1 MLALRPRNYAL
12 SQSACIHSERG
23 YSCSLLSCNIK
34 AGWFCCCCCL
44 IQEWLGFI
52 YFIYFYNNIP
62 GVCWPGKKNFKSI
75 IKAAAGSVRDT
86 CSAAASVMK
95 MSCSTLFWDKVSVSV
110 CMSFVCVYVCAQ
122 KVRKD
127 RRGRKSV
134 RNTCQTQSECKR
146 LPDVL
151 CCSLP
156 RTGQTVITV
165 NTWAASRLY
174 TPGPWGSSPG
184 TGGLAQLPFPHKSCL
199 EQADYHSSP
208 RRDTGTENSVKLFY
222 INHRDRVTVGVK
234 IQILIRN
241 VSQHF
246 STVSKSQL
254 FQTSKLQWHLT
265 FTPTPFD
272 YFPYFLALFCTTW
285 QDKSNLIK
293 SLLESVSAGMQKHCT
308 RMIHTQKIC
317 LNPKCFRIPFPL
329 FCVCGK

>member
-1 MLALRPRNYAL
+1 MSLCVFMSVRKRSERTREEESQSEIPARPRAKPD
-12 SQSACIHSERG
+12 SER
-23 YSCSLLSCNIK
+23 K
-34 AGWFCCCCCL
+34 H
-44 IQEWLGFI
+44 
-52 YFIYFYNNIP
+52 
-62 GVCWPGKKNFKSI
+62 
-75 IKAAAGSVRDT
+75 
-86 CSAAASVMK
+86 
-95 MSCSTLFWDKVSVSV
+95 
-110 CMSFVCVYVCAQ
+110 
-122 KVRKD
+122 
-127 RRGRKSV
+127 
-134 RNTCQTQSECKR
+134 
-146 LPDVL
+146 LPDIL

-174 TPGPWGSSPG
+174 TPSPWGSSPG

-246 STVSKSQL
+246 PTVSKSQL

-272 YFPYFLALFCTTW
+272 YFPYFLALFCRTW

-293 SLLESVSAGMQKHCT
+293 SPLDSVPAGMQKHCT
-308 RMIHTQKIC
+308 RTIHTQKIC
-317 LNPKCFRIPFPL
+317 LNSKCFRIPFPL
-329 FCVCGK
+329 FSCLWQIIPTKPCEASAQEELLEFLCRFLSQRELSG